1 MNITNKL
8 KAGSTIVVIMITILI
23 MTILGLVI
31 YIMVDKELVNIS
43 FNINNKKEDN
53 VKLNEQNIHNF
64 DIEDEIDI
72 PQNIDIEEESE
83 KTIKEDVI
91 IYGHGNFAY
100 LNNGEIYIGS
110 YPKNDSKKITDTDGR
125 VTDFFISPNNNK
137 IVFTTGE
144 QITISDEYE
153 QYFNQLT
160 QQSGKGNLFPARTY
174 NTELFELDLQTGKTV
189 ELLSKLNTEHYMADL
204 LLKSVEGRTIG
215 AYADIALMGYD
226 NTGKYII
233 YSRDDDIAYDATIQN
248 FTKSEGATYIYD
260 VNTKNTKGIDGVYYA
275 SRADWSKDNDHIIL
289 IEDVSTLH
297 SSFLVSFGG
306 MNDIDLIEQ
315 IIESSSGNLFS
326 FKKGTNIAV
335 SDGQIRPADGSF
347 NYEDVYMEMELDNY
361 EIISYKKQGDNFDI
375 VNEDVLV
382 EGNDMVI
389 VAQKDSYKPIGIHD
403 QKYIYKM
410 GDEHF
415 ILFEKENSEL
425 SEFDNVYTAEL
436 DMAFNTDESKPQLI
450 SITDNSSF
458 ERLESRIMKIYDSF
472 SASEPIEISV
482 VPGKYNFASKLKFFT
497 DESGVVVGE

>member
-1 MNITNKL
+1 MNVTNKL

-23 MTILGLVI
+23 MTILGLVV
-31 YIMVDKELVNIS
+31 YIAVDKDLVNIS

-72 PQNIDIEEESE
+72 PQDIDIEEEGE
-83 KTIKEDVI
+83 EIIKEDVV

-160 QQSGKGNLFPARTY
+160 QQSGKGNLFSARTY

-215 AYADIALMGYD
+215 AYAGIALMCYD

-260 VNTKNTKGIDGVYYA
+260 VNTKNTKGIDGGYYA

-306 MNDIDLIEQ
+306 MNNIDLIEQ

-375 VNEDVLV
+375 INEDKLA
-382 EGNDMVI
+382 EDGGMII
-389 VAQKDSYKPIGIHD
+389 VAQKDSYKPKRIHD

-425 SEFDNVYTAEL
+425 SEFDNAYTAEL

-458 ERLESRIMKIYDSF
+458 ERSESRIMKIYDSF